1 MSRSNLSVIYGK
13 QQFGVSPID
22 KIKSYPLTATIPIKA
37 EIDTRPAFNQGL
49 HADITNTDL
58 LESLVGSL
66 LLVNDLQGNW
76 RQTPFLIPTAST
88 ISQLKP
94 SSQDSFDLASTPF
107 RLTKDALMIY
117 YALPTSDLY
126 EVLWMY
132 LLVRFGNEISN
143 AFKNEE
149 ISRYKSKNGTIVKCI
164 AVLPSKSEMD
174 EAELYLNSNQQARK
188 IKDILD
194 NDLDIKAILKAS
206 IHPHIARWSIEYDPP
221 NRGYNRPYFLQP
233 IGYLG
238 FSLRIP
244 STLISSVSKDIALPN
259 NNDENPT
266 SVQLRFLQL
275 RLPELDI
282 LDQEIFTVLAS
293 LNHLPFASI
302 LKGYCTMILKYF
314 HKQITKASSS
324 SSIRIIIS
332 DYVKAL
338 AYALIEMGIHGLS
351 HCLMR
356 YLASAAKVDEKTIR
370 EFVGIFYR
378 YPIISTLSTSSNVD
392 DKFKG
397 IIDGY
402 IYRFLASPT
411 LGYSGVVA
419 AIAGGILPI
428 PFSYSSLGRTLKLP
442 DIQKI
447 SEYCS
452 ISSPDSCYSSW
463 MNSRTIAK
471 SFITGTSASLSR
483 QNIQCSL
490 NGWTIRTRLTDILDE
505 IIRITEQR
513 FGLVNLSS
521 PNDLFKRLYLP
532 RDRYRRLLTKTLL
545 REAMASLISKQIG
558 GSQNVPPK
566 TLRECEKE
574 AKDAIKPY
582 APMLY
587 EALVPYCFDG
597 CFNCILSKNCGT
609 RNPFT
614 REWIV
619 SKSMLKILIHY
630 SRLLTRLSR

>member
-13 QQFGVSPID
+13 GQFGVSPID
-22 KIKSYPLTATIPIKA
+22 RIKSYPLTATIPIKA
-37 EIDTRPAFNQGL
+37 ELDTRPAFNRGL

-94 SSQDSFDLASTPF
+94 SSQDSFDLASVPF

-132 LLVRFGNEISN
+132 LLVQFGNEISH
-143 AFKNEE
+143 AFKNRE
-149 ISRYKSKNGTIVKCI
+149 ISRYKSKNGAVVKCT

-174 EAELYLNSNQQARK
+174 EAELYLNSNQQARN
-188 IKDILD
+188 IKNILD
-194 NDLDIKAILKAS
+194 NNLDIKAILKAS
-206 IHPHIARWSIEYDPP
+206 IHPHVARWSIEYDPP

-244 STLISSVSKDIALPN
+244 STLISSVSKDMALSS

-266 SVQLRFLQL
+266 GVQLRFLQL
-275 RLPELDI
+275 RLRELDI

-324 SSIRIIIS
+324 SAIRIIIS

-378 YPIISTLSTSSNVD
+378 YPIISTLSTSGNVD

-428 PFSYSSLGRTLKLP
+428 PFSYSSLGRTLELP

-483 QNIQCSL
+483 HNIQCSL
-490 NGWTIRTRLTDILDE
+490 NGGTIRTRLTDILDE

-521 PNDLFKRLYLP
+521 PNDLIKRLYLP

-545 REAMASLISKQIG
+545 REAMASLISKQID
-558 GSQNVPPK
+558 GSRNIPPK
-566 TLRECEKE
+566 TPRECEKK

-597 CFNCILSKNCGT
+597 CFNCVLSKNCGT

-619 SKSMLKILIHY
+619 SKSMLKILIRY
-630 SRLLTRLSR
+630 SRLLTRSSK